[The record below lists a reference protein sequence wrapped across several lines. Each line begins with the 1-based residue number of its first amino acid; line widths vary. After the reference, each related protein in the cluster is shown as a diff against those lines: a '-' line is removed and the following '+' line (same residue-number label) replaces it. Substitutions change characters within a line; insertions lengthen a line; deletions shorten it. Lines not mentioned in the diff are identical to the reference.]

1 MRYPHAN
8 EYQLQNPEIVLNLWA
23 YASEDGYI
31 VRLAGKSYVLDG
43 SDEDKLRI
51 LRKFSATDFLSAIW
65 QKVPENFQLTYTDGR
80 QMPGVAAVSAL
91 SDPYEHSHLFGS
103 LIEKLATTLP
113 EQICSINGEYRKVIL
128 DLPEIPLTVTT
139 LVIEH
144 EDGRLVPM
152 ISQ

>member
-1 MRYPHAN
+1 MRYPHAD

-23 YASEDGYI
+23 YASEEGYI
-31 VRLAGKSYVLDG
+31 MRLAGKSYVLDG

-51 LRKFSATDFLSAIW
+51 LRKLSATDFLSAIW

-80 QMPGVAAVSAL
+80 QMAGVSAVSAL

-113 EQICSINGEYRKVIL
+113 EQMCSINGEYRKVIL
-128 DLPEIPLTVTT
+128 DLPETPLTVTT